1 MKKWFWYMVAV
12 LLMGNTITLW
22 SQSAAALKLVKVA
35 VVDFDRVLQS
45 YPGYEDIRQELSKKR
60 QEYDVQIQERK
71 KAIAALEEEYK
82 RLYTSLSAEERTR
95 REIEIDS
102 KKQELAEFTIEAN
115 KSLDALRNE
124 LTRTIYNKILVVVQK
139 IGNEKRYTL
148 ILTKETAGLL
158 FYDRSVDIT
167 ADVIARIKSEQSLNE
182 RN

>member
-1 MKKWFWYMVAV
+1 MKKWLGSL
-12 LLMGNTITLW
+12 LLMTMIGYPVAGMA
-22 SQSAAALKLVKVA
+22 QSAAALKLVKVA

-45 YPGYEDIRQELSKKR
+45 YPGYEDIKKQLDTKR
-60 QEYDVQIQERK
+60 QEYSQQIEEKK

-82 RLYTSLSAEERTR
+82 RLYTTLSAEERTR

-115 KSLDALRNE
+115 KSLDALRTDLSRN
-124 LTRTIYNKILVVVQK
+124 IYNKILVVVQK

-158 FYDRSVDIT
+158 FYDKSVDIT
-167 ADVIARIKSEQSLNE
+167 TDVITRIKTEQSLNE

>member
-1 MKKWFWYMVAV
+1 MRKWFGVFLAGCILFPLVVW
-12 LLMGNTITLW
+12 G
-22 SQSAAALKLVKVA
+22 QSASALKLVKVA

-45 YPGYEDIRQELSKKR
+45 YPGYEDIRQEVAKKR
-60 QEYDVQIQERK
+60 QEYDAQIQEKK
-71 KAIAALEEEYK
+71 KAIATLEEEYK
-82 RLYTSLSAEERTR
+82 RIYTSLSAEERTR
-95 REIEIDS
+95 REIEIDA

-115 KSLDALRNE
+115 KTLDALRND
-124 LTRTIYNKILVVVQK
+124 LTRNIYNKILVVVQK

-167 ADVIARIKSEQSLNE
+167 ADVIARIKSEQSLGE

>member
-1 MKKWFWYMVAV
+1 MKKWLGPCLLFLMTVGMFW
-12 LLMGNTITLW
+12 G
-22 SQSAAALKLVKVA
+22 QSAAALKLVKVA
-35 VVDFDRVLQS
+35 VVDFDRILQS
-45 YPGYEDIRQELSKKR
+45 YPGYEDIKQEMTKKR
-60 QEYDVQIQERK
+60 QEYDAQIQERK
-71 KAIAALEEEYK
+71 KVIATLEEEYK

-115 KSLDALRNE
+115 KSLEALRND
-124 LTRTIYNKILVVVQK
+124 LTRSVYNKILVVIQK

-158 FYDRSVDIT
+158 FYDKSVDIT
-167 ADVIARIKSEQSLNE
+167 SEVITRIKAEQSLNE